1 MKKRYL
7 NISQMWSF
15 LLEIRSEAWYQR
27 LLSYSYTTVH
37 GPSWFEEE
45 EHYKCLSFWLAE
57 YIIKEIYNQNLK
69 LNLKCVATDET
80 FFFLLVSP
88 ALHTPFL
95 IPHLSL
101 SSLNLRFIPWV
112 YSSLSMPYSWGGN
125 KKDNSDSK
133 EQKVYCNYNSMM
145 IM

>member
-1 MKKRYL
+1 
-7 NISQMWSF
+7 MWSF

-80 FFFLLVSP
+80 FFSVGV
-88 ALHTPFL
+88 
-95 IPHLSL
+95 
-101 SSLNLRFIPWV
+101 SSLTYTFPDTAPLLIFTQSQIH
-112 YSSLSMPYSWGGN
+112 SLGLFFS
-125 KKDNSDSK
+125 
-133 EQKVYCNYNSMM
+133 VHAL
-145 IM
+145 